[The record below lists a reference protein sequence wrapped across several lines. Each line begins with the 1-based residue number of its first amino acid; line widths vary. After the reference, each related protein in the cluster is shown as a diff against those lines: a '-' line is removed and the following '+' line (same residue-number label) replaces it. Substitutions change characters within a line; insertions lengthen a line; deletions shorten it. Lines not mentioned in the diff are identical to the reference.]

1 MLPPLPRGVIKS
13 TPEDFVVEELPLYLP
28 SGEGDHLY
36 VRFTK
41 RNLPTDVAVR
51 AIARALGV
59 DARDVGV
66 AGLKDKVGVTT
77 QTISV
82 PLGRDPGALEARV
95 AALALDGITIHE
107 VRRHTNKLR
116 TGHLAGNRFTI
127 VVRGL
132 EGGRID
138 EVVRTLERVGREGAP
153 NAFGTQRFGREQDNA
168 QRARA
173 WLRGEWAGP
182 RDGRQRRFLFSS
194 LQSAIF
200 NDVLRRRVDDG
211 TWLTPLEGDVLQKED
226 SGGLFLC
233 ADVQADR
240 ERAARGEVSP
250 TGPMVGIKMRAPAG
264 APLALETEV
273 TNAWLGEGFDLA
285 AVRQLG
291 EGTRRPL
298 RTLVRD
304 LRIEVDREA
313 SGANADAG
321 DPREQRPSV
330 RVYFVLPKGT
340 YATTVLTTA
349 MDIDTCA
356 SDGVSTAE
364 ASGGTSEQ
372 NEAGSAG
379 SDEHHTEASRGD
391 RES

>member
-1 MLPPLPRGVIKS
+1 VLPRGVIKS
-13 TPEDFVVEELPLYLP
+13 VPEDFVVEELPLYLP

-41 RNLPTDVAVR
+41 RNLPTDIAVR
-51 AIARALGV
+51 MMARALGV

-77 QTISV
+77 QTISI
-82 PLGRDPGALEARV
+82 PLGRDPAALESRV
-95 AALALDGITIHE
+95 SALALEGITIHE
-107 VRRHTNKLR
+107 AKRHTNKLR
-116 TGHLAGNRFTI
+116 TGHLAGNAFTI
-127 VVRGL
+127 VVRDL
-132 EGGRID
+132 D
-138 EVVRTLERVGREGAP
+138 PTQVDDVARTLERIGREGAP
-153 NAFGTQRFGREQDNA
+153 NAFGTQRFGRDQDNA

-200 NDVLRRRVDDG
+200 NDVLRRRVEDG
-211 TWLTPLEGDVLQKED
+211 TWLTPLDGDVLQKED

-250 TGPMVGIKMRAPAG
+250 TGPMVGVKMRAPTG
-264 APLALETEV
+264 APLALETAV
-273 TNAWLGEGFDLA
+273 TTEWLGEGFDLA
-285 AVRQLG
+285 RVRQLG

-298 RTLVRD
+298 RTIVRD
-304 LRIEVDREA
+304 LRIEIIAPA
-313 SGANADAG
+313 SANEG
-321 DPREQRPSV
+321 TGREQRPSV

-356 SDGVSTAE
+356 SDGVSTTE
-364 ASGGTSEQ
+364 ASAAPSEQ
-372 NEAGSAG
+372 SKASSAG
-379 SDEHHTEASRGD
+379 SDDQDDTTAEATEARDD

>member
-1 MLPPLPRGVIKS
+1 MSDPSSLPRGILKA
-13 TPEDFVVEELPLYLP
+13 TPEDFVVEEVPLYEP

-36 VRFTK
+36 LRFTK
-41 RNLPTDVAVR
+41 RNLPTDAAVR

-82 PLGRDPGALEARV
+82 PLGRDPAALEAR
-95 AALALDGITIHE
+95 ALALAIDGVTFHE
-107 VRRHTNKLR
+107 AKRHTNKLR

-127 VVRGL
+127 VVRD
-132 EGGRID
+132 ID
-138 EVVRTLERVGREGAP
+138 PARVGEVVAALERVGREGAP

-168 QRARA
+168 QRARS
-173 WLRGEWAGP
+173 WLRGEWSGP

-200 NDVLRRRVDDG
+200 NDVLVRRQSDG

-226 SGGLFLC
+226 SGGLFVC
-233 ADVQADR
+233 EDVVADR
-240 ERAARGEVSP
+240 ERAERGEVSP
-250 TGPMVGIKMRAPAG
+250 TGPMVGIKMRAPTG

-285 AVRQLG
+285 RVRQLG

-298 RTLVRD
+298 RTLVQD
-304 LRIEVDREA
+304 LRIEVVGAQRAEPEGGDR
-313 SGANADAG
+313 
-321 DPREQRPSV
+321 REQRPGV
-330 RVYFVLPKGT
+330 RVYFVLPKGA
-340 YATTVLTTA
+340 YATTVLGSA
-349 MDIDTCA
+349 IDIDTCA
-356 SDGVSTAE
+356 SDQVTGSTEQERSSALESDASEPE
-364 ASGGTSEQ
+364 ARPDP
-372 NEAGSAG
+372 
-379 SDEHHTEASRGD
+379 SDTDPRD
-391 RES
+391 